1 MRSTMVRTLLR
12 QGRLLLLA
20 VLISAPI
27 SIAGVPAAGQS
38 GKGSAEAAVS
48 RLSDQEVRDLLIK
61 QLTAAKAQ
69 QAVEEFNPAV
79 IMYRFQRG
87 VGKVSKELSGIFA
100 AVVELPDVFPR
111 AWAAFTADRDK
122 GGLAWFV
129 LALVVSMGAG
139 GASALF
145 LRARLTRVIGNFDDR
160 RPESVRGKVAVLGSR
175 FLMHLVYVVVF
186 VAVAAAVFIL
196 FFDEGP
202 KDRIA
207 FFFYLAASAIFLT
220 TIALSIAFHAPYQPV
235 LRLPLYSDT
244 DALSLHKTVLIT
256 VGFGAFAYFTC
267 ALLGTLG
274 ILGEVH
280 ELFLISVG
288 TTTIGLLIYTV
299 VSGRQAIT
307 GDIAG
312 DAAPDSSRAMFA
324 RVWPWIIPPF
334 LAVLWVGIVIRE
346 LLYDFVPYGAALFT
360 IGLII
365 AVPSIDALLSREAR
379 RFQEAGGEIDAAL
392 AKGTRIGMIVL
403 TVAAMAVAWR
413 INPFAAG
420 GGIGGQ
426 VINVLLQ
433 ITVTLLV
440 AYAVWQLAR
449 IFIDKKIA
457 EEDAVLAEQGIDVSE
472 GEGGGEGLSRTRTL
486 LPLIRRTVQITLIAI
501 SVMIIFGSLGVDIAP
516 LLAGAGVI
524 GLAIGFGSQT
534 LVRDVVS
541 GAFFLMDD
549 AFRIAEY
556 IDVGA
561 VKGTVE
567 KISIRSVRLRHHRGA
582 VHTVPFGE
590 IKTLTNF
597 SRDWAIMK
605 LTFNVPFDTNIDKV
619 RKLMKRVGLALAEVE
634 EIKDDFIQPFKSQGA
649 LAVNDFGF
657 VISTKFMSKP
667 GKQFF
672 IRRHAFN
679 AVQKAF
685 QENGI
690 EFATPK
696 VEVRVEVDGNPEEAA
711 AEAARSTSS
720 VAVAGA
726 AGAEMIRAAKPA
738 AQ

>member
-1 MRSTMVRTLLR
+1 MVRFLFR
-12 QGRLLLLA
+12 YGRLVMLA
-20 VLISAPI
+20 ILVSAPI
-27 SIAGVPAAGQS
+27 SIAGGPAAGQT

-61 QLTAAKAQ
+61 QMTTAKVE
-69 QAVEEFNPAV
+69 QADEEFNPAV

-87 VGKVSKELSGIFA
+87 VGKVSQELSGIFG

-111 AWAAFTADRDK
+111 AWAAFTADRDA
-122 GGLAWFV
+122 GGLTWFV
-129 LALVVSMGAG
+129 LALAVSLGGAG
-139 GASALF
+139 FVALF
-145 LRARLTRVIGNFDDR
+145 LKARLTRAVGSVDDR
-160 RPESVRGKVAVLGSR
+160 RPDTVRGKAAVLCSR
-175 FLMHLVYVVVF
+175 FLAHLLYVVVF
-186 VAVAAAVFIL
+186 VAVAAAIFIL

-202 KDRIA
+202 QDRIA

-220 TIALSIAFHAPYQPV
+220 TIALSIAFHAPYQPA
-235 LRLPLYSDT
+235 LRLPLYSDA
-244 DALSLHKTVLIT
+244 DALSLHRTVLIT

-299 VSGRQAIT
+299 INGRQAIT

-312 DAAPDSSRAMFA
+312 DAPPDNPRAIFA
-324 RVWPWIIPPF
+324 RVWPWVISPF
-334 LAVLWVGIVIRE
+334 FAVLWVGIVIRE
-346 LLYDFVPYGAALFT
+346 LLYDFVPYGATLFT
-360 IGLII
+360 IGMII
-365 AVPSIDALLSREAR
+365 AVPSIDSLLSREAR
-379 RFQEAGGEIDAAL
+379 RFQEAGSEIDAAL
-392 AKGTRIGMIVL
+392 AKGARIGVIVL
-403 TVAAMAVAWR
+403 TVALMAVAWK
-413 INPFAAG
+413 INPFAAAG

-426 VINVLLQ
+426 VVNVLLQ
-433 ITVTLLV
+433 VTVTLLV

-457 EEDAVLAEQGIDVSE
+457 EEDAALAELGIDVSE

-486 LPLIRRTVQITLIAI
+486 LPLIRRTIQITLIAI
-501 SVMIIFGSLGVDIAP
+501 SLMIILGSLGVNIAP

-590 IKTLTNF
+590 IKTLTNY

-605 LTFNVPFDTNIDKV
+605 LTFNVPFDTDIDKV

-649 LAVNDFGF
+649 LAVNDYGF

-685 QENGI
+685 EENGI

-696 VEVRVEVDGNPEEAA
+696 VEVRVDVDESAEEA
-711 AEAARSTSS
+711 AEAADSPPAVT
-720 VAVAGA
+720 VAGA